1 MPRLLMF
8 DIDGTLTT
16 TNGVDTECYVQ
27 AMSEYLGVAIDS
39 DWSRYQHVTDSGI
52 ASELLKL
59 HGRPMEEVSLLQRR
73 FFELIEQALR
83 SRPQS
88 CEPIAGA
95 AEFVEHVQRSADW
108 VAGLATGGWGESAR
122 AKLRRAGIDFQ
133 GIPFA
138 SADDAEARIDIMKSC
153 FERAE
158 AECRGELTG
167 IIYVGTAVGTP
178 KRQRNWVGLL
188 SVSDRRFAQSG
199 TAHGTPT
206 QCSMTSQISNRF
218 WPPQVLY
225 SLITS
230 RIEMLVGPEIK
241 CERHSNGFVE
251 SQELSVHAGA

>member
-8 DIDGTLTT
+8 DIDGTLTA

-52 ASELLKL
+52 AGELFKL
-59 HGRPMEEVSLLQRR
+59 HGRPMEEVHLVHRR

-83 SRPQS
+83 SMPQS

-95 AEFVEHVQRSADW
+95 AEFLKHVQRSKAW

-153 FERAE
+153 LERAE
-158 AECRGELTG
+158 AGCGSDLTG
-167 IIYVGTAVGTP
+167 VVYVGDGAWDAKAAKELGWPFIGIGQSIRSIRDRARDTYPVF
-178 KRQRNWVGLL
+178 KDF
-188 SVSDRRFAQSG
+188 SDVKS
-199 TAHGTPT
+199 
-206 QCSMTSQISNRF
+206 I
-218 WPPQVLY
+218 
-225 SLITS
+225 
-230 RIEMLVGPEIK
+230 LVAA
-241 CERHSNGFVE
+241 SA
-251 SQELSVHAGA
+251 L

>member
-8 DIDGTLTT
+8 DIDGTLTA

-27 AMSEYLGVAIDS
+27 AMSEYLGVAIDN
-39 DWSRYQHVTDSGI
+39 DWARYQHVTDSGI

-138 SADDAEARIDIMKSC
+138 SADDAEARIDIMKNC
-153 FERAE
+153 LERAE

-167 IIYVGTAVGTP
+167 VIYVGDGGWDAKAAKELGWPFIGIGQAIRSIRDCAGDTYPVF
-178 KRQRNWVGLL
+178 KDF
-188 SVSDRRFAQSG
+188 SDVKS
-199 TAHGTPT
+199 
-206 QCSMTSQISNRF
+206 I
-218 WPPQVLY
+218 
-225 SLITS
+225 
-230 RIEMLVGPEIK
+230 LVAA
-241 CERHSNGFVE
+241 SA
-251 SQELSVHAGA
+251 L